1 MAHSGHI
8 LHKNYEFIS
17 FEGSVSVSAFN
28 CILDLCFED
37 LDPMVDDGRTLK
49 TTLSGNIPESTCKG
63 GLYPHSSPTMVR
75 SFVQE
80 VRRSWLITNA
90 PRE

>member
-49 TTLSGNIPESTCKG
+49 TTLRVYLQRGPVPS
-63 GLYPHSSPTMVR
+63 
-75 SFVQE
+75 
-80 VRRSWLITNA
+80 LITNHGQVFR
-90 PRE
+90 PGS